1 MTDFEVSNGRTS
13 NAFPAEEKASPL
25 VMDDASYT
33 LTYSS
38 APRPANRHETES
50 RYPPRALMAVVSSD
64 GTGHALSTVRS
75 QLLDSLKGSAT
86 FDSLKVRPAA
96 QAHTGTPFRLATER
110 RARTVG
116 ADAGAQLP
124 P

>member
-1 MTDFEVSNGRTS
+1 MGFKFAIVKGKSS
-13 NAFPAEEKASPL
+13 PPVPKAADPSG
-25 VMDDASYT
+25 SYRRSYRRRRAQT
-33 LTYSS
+33 AT
-38 APRPANRHETES
+38 RPTES

-96 QAHTGTPFRLATER
+96 QAHAGAPSRPATER
-110 RARTVG
+110 RACTGG
-116 ADAGAQLP
+116 ADAGAQLSP
-124 P
+124 G